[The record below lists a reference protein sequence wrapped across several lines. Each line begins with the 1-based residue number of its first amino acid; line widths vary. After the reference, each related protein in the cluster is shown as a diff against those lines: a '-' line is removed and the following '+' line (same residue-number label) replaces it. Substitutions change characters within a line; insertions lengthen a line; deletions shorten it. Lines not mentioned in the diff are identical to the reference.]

1 MKGQQRCYLARQEGM
16 QKAICSGVGVL
27 RPTTLVALL
36 DDAQGLELLQVDM
49 TGDLIPGCT
58 PSSLMWAQW
67 AGASNAARVMLDQGL
82 TLSNSDLEGLRRLGR
97 ARRQAEEGSAGS
109 LLMEPS
115 SLRGS
120 SVSC

>member
-1 MKGQQRCYLARQEGM
+1 M
-16 QKAICSGVGVL
+16 L

-36 DDAQGLELLQVDM
+36 DDAQGLELLQQVDM

-67 AGASNAARVMLDQGL
+67 AGASNAARVMLDQGV